1 MSMFIRFWSTLGN
14 VFFTLYCLYNIRT
27 RIARAA
33 PLFPRSTFGGSKRSI
48 LQFPNGGYRLMMR
61 FFLRRWICS
70 FWVVDFVFSDV
81 FSPTLSM
88 WHTQCSAG
96 IIFTWFSLKF
106 NDSYVLLVFKLLP
119 HCKRVF
125 LQKSFWTELNQR
137 LTTTKALK
145 PSRRCYCLF
154 SFLSNESVRSGNA
167 ASIQSENSLQF
178 IGKWTVI
185 VRFSFVIF
193 FVDVHCKLTGDR
205 HCRMKLSRL

>member
-125 LQKSFWTELNQR
+125 CRRVSERNWTSDWLPR
-137 LTTTKALK
+137 KHWS
-145 PSRRCYCLF
+145 PPDDVIVYFLF
-154 SFLSNESVRSGNA
+154 SLMKACGVGTRLLCRAKTVYNLLENE
-167 ASIQSENSLQF
+167 L
-178 IGKWTVI
+178 
-185 VRFSFVIF
+185 
-193 FVDVHCKLTGDR
+193 
-205 HCRMKLSRL
+205 